1 MFMAGVAFA
10 DRIKLRRSRTMTT
23 LTAMP
28 TPPDR
33 EATQRARVGRM
44 LVAPDSIPETAA
56 TLLPEDLSGP
66 LAVVYVSVLAV
77 YASGQPVDSITVGV
91 HLHCRG
97 RLAEVGGS
105 TYLTALAQAGTGTV
119 SLAALPAFHRPA
131 DVVPMRTPTACRTSP
146 PSKELL
152 WDKVIAEFTS
162 AALSTTSTASTSYM
176 PAT

>member
-1 MFMAGVAFA
+1 M
-10 DRIKLRRSRTMTT
+10 ST
-23 LTAMP
+23 LAAMP
-28 TPPDR
+28 APADR

-56 TLLPEDLSGP
+56 ALLPEDLSGP

-77 YASGQPVDSITVGV
+77 YAAGEPVDSITVGV

-105 TYLTALAQAGTGTV
+105 AYLTALAQAGTGTV
-119 SLAALPAFHRPA
+119 GLAAWPAFSRPA
-131 DVVPMRTPTACRTSP
+131 GVVPMRTPTACRTSP
-146 PSKELL
+146 RSKELL
-152 WDKVIAEFTS
+152 WDKAIAEFTS
-162 AALSTTSTASTSYM
+162 AALSTASTASTSYL